1 MKRVRI
7 ADIMPPKLHRDVM
20 SEKLYQHHFHVLL
33 HEPYDQKGMLIGLD
47 MYEARPLAMA
57 LQDLPFDRR
66 EIYGFVENLLE
77 KAAMKMDGLYIV
89 GSVTGGPLET
99 VIRLHKKK
107 EKFEVPCR
115 PSDGFCLAVQLKTPI
130 YIRNEMLDKFSFQIP
145 KKYHDLEM
153 RQQGLT
159 DLVKDIQ
166 EGLKAYEKEL
176 VEMSRKA
183 AKKSMEAYAASSK
196 EVMDFV
202 FGELS

>member
-7 ADIMPPKLHRDVM
+7 ADIMPPKLHQDVM

-33 HEPYDQKGMLIGLD
+33 HEPYVQRGMLIGLD
-47 MYEARPLAMA
+47 VYEARPLAMT

-77 KAAMKMDGLYIV
+77 KAEMEMDGLYIV

-99 VIRLHKKK
+99 VIRLHKRK
-107 EKFEVPCR
+107 EKFEIPCR

-130 YIRNEMLDKFSFQIP
+130 YIRNEMLDKFSFRIP
-145 KKYHDLEM
+145 QKYHELEM
-153 RQQGLT
+153 RQQGL
-159 DLVKDIQ
+159 
-166 EGLKAYEKEL
+166 EEL
-176 VEMSRKA
+176 VQKIQADLKEYERELMEMSQKA

-202 FGELS
+202 FGEL